1 MTANA
6 HVDIDPHVPM
16 NGAAGPETRPPSTWW
31 MAAKLGA
38 AFPWMWLADAVT
50 WGVVWASPLAVGIV
64 LKYVLDALTTAQPLA
79 ALPWAIGG
87 LVGVAA
93 LRLGAIVGG
102 IWVNMTFVN
111 HVAVLLRANVMDR
124 LLARP
129 GALPLPEP
137 PGKTVSRLR
146 DDVRDVMWAT
156 EWTVDLVGMC
166 TVGIVSLIVLARVD
180 AVITAFVFV
189 PLVGV
194 VWLVHR
200 LRSRLMH
207 YRDAARVATAQVT
220 GFLGETFGAIQAVKV
235 AGAEA
240 PVVARFD
247 ALNET
252 RRAAAMADTLFS
264 ALLNSIFVGVV
275 NLGTGMI
282 LLLAAYRIRSEALSV
297 GDLALFVFYLGVV
310 ADSTFA
316 FGNLLARHKQ
326 AGVSRDRLTRLLGGE
341 PATSLV
347 APRALD
353 LRDRPLVP
361 AVVARRDEDRL
372 VDLDVRGLTYRHPS
386 TGRGV
391 EAVDLRIA
399 GGEFVVVTGR
409 IGSGKT
415 TLVRALLGLLPPQAG
430 EVRWNGRRVDTAD
443 LNGWMIPPRAAYS
456 GQVPRLFSDTL
467 RDNLLLGHAADDD
480 ALAIALHTA
489 AFDDDVTHL
498 DHGIDTRVGPRG
510 VKLSGGQLQRAAA
523 ARALVRTPSLLV
535 FDDLSSALDVD
546 TEAELWRRLFAR
558 AGERASSPSSARR
571 SPSAPASSPTA
582 PTCLVVSHRRPALHR
597 ADRIILL
604 AEGRVE
610 AVGTL
615 DELLAMSAEM
625 RALWAGEGETSG
637 VAGA

>member
-1 MTANA
+1 MSETFD
-6 HVDIDPHVPM
+6 VDPLPTP
-16 NGAAGPETRPPSTWW
+16 ALSPTPRPPSTWW
-31 MAAKLGA
+31 MAAKLSA
-38 AFPWMWLADAVT
+38 AFPRMWLADAVA
-50 WGVVWASPLAVGIV
+50 WGFVWAAPLAVGSV
-64 LKYVLDALTTAQPLA
+64 LKFVLDGLTGAEPLA
-79 ALPWAIGG
+79 ALPLAIGA
-87 LVGVAA
+87 LVA
-93 LRLGAIVGG
+93 LAVGRLGAIVGG

-111 HVAVLLRANVMDR
+111 YVAVLLRANVMDR

-146 DDVRDVMWAT
+146 DDVRDLMWAT
-156 EWTVDLVGMC
+156 EWSVDLVGM
-166 TVGIVSLIVLARVD
+166 TAVAVISLIVLVRVD
-180 AVITAFVFV
+180 AVITALVFL

-207 YRDAARVATAQVT
+207 YRDAARIATAQVT

-264 ALLNSIFVGVV
+264 ALLNSVFVGVV
-275 NLGTGMI
+275 NLGTGLI
-282 LLLAAYRIRSEALSV
+282 LLMAAYRIRSASLTI
-297 GDLALFVFYLGVV
+297 GDLALFVFNLGVV
-310 ADSTFA
+310 ADATFA

-326 AGVSRDRLTRLLGGE
+326 AGVSRDRLSRLLDGA
-341 PATSLV
+341 PTTALV

-361 AVVARRDEDRL
+361 VAVARRDADRL
-372 VDLDVRGLTYRHPS
+372 DYVEVRGLTYRHPT

-391 EAVDLRIA
+391 EGVDLRIA
-399 GGEFVVVTGR
+399 HGEFVVVTGR
-409 IGSGKT
+409 IGAGKS

-430 EVRWNGRRVDTAD
+430 EVRWNGRRVDIAD
-443 LNGWMIPPRAAYS
+443 LNAFMVPPRAAYS

-489 AFDDDVTHL
+489 AFDADVAHL
-498 DHGIDTRVGPRG
+498 DDGLGTRVGERG

-535 FDDLSSALDVD
+535 FDDL
-546 TEAELWRRLFAR
+546 
-558 AGERASSPSSARR
+558 
-571 SPSAPASSPTA
+571 
-582 PTCLVVSHRRPALHR
+582 
-597 ADRIILL
+597 
-604 AEGRVE
+604 
-610 AVGTL
+610 
-615 DELLAMSAEM
+615 
-625 RALWAGEGETSG
+625 
-637 VAGA
+637 